1 MPPRTP
7 NFAAHASLDVSQGS
21 WLLPRRSFIHQSEP
35 GAAAVE
41 RPPARPRNARDGGA
55 GGGDDGFGLG
65 QGGGRTG
72 LGGHRDGG
80 RLAPSCGVLL
90 HRAPPAGRP
99 VPTEPPPRW
108 PVAAMGPLPREA
120 LSPGCLGPP
129 YASSELRPPGSGEP
143 RRRLPPRPAANR
155 AAAAARPGVG
165 RGEAGR
171 KGVADG
177 LGHGCG
183 EVGKTR
189 GLEPLAA
196 AAGPLA
202 ALPPPPLFCSAD
214 GGGGSPAA
222 LAYGSRGTDGVSV
235 LQTTGWTYNLV
246 GARRVARRA
255 RRVRGVRPRRVRS
268 RSCRAA
274 RRRQRQAGG
283 RAAGGAPRRRRRRA
297 AVGEVAGAR
306 PGAAG
311 ALGSGQ
317 SGARARRRRG
327 ARGACDP
334 ARPGFP
340 YCSEQYCEQAFA
352 NYSRL

>member
-1 MPPRTP
+1 MGGGLRLVAGSPAPR
-7 NFAAHASLDVSQGS
+7 AAGRPLRADRAAAALARGRDGASAD
-21 WLLPRRSFIHQSEP
+21 
-35 GAAAVE
+35 GAAA
-41 RPPARPRNARDGGA
+41 PGLPGA
-55 GGGDDGFGLG
+55 GP
-65 QGGGRTG
+65 
-72 LGGHRDGG
+72 
-80 RLAPSCGVLL
+80 RLD
-90 HRAPPAGRP
+90 RAPPARLWSRKGAAGR
-99 VPTEPPPRW
+99 
-108 PVAAMGPLPREA
+108 
-120 LSPGCLGPP
+120 
-129 YASSELRPPGSGEP
+129 
-143 RRRLPPRPAANR
+143 PPRPAANC
-155 AAAAARPGVG
+155 AAAAARLGVG

-334 ARPGFP
+334 ARLGAST
-340 YCSEQYCEQAFA
+340 CSDLNTTFKTCDRSGNWPLAPRAAAAPWLVTGSGDIFCYRK
-352 NYSRL
+352 SL